1 MSENISKT
9 RIKSIGNHIKN
20 NSLSQD
26 DLSIFSE
33 WRSSHAILT
42 RELAKTLK
50 RKTINEKHT
59 IISRRL
65 KRQPSIFAKLTRY
78 PNMQLNTMQDIGGVR
93 VILKNQKEVY
103 TLSNAL
109 DNLYGTNKKAMFSLK
124 KPISDYIK
132 NPKNDGYRSIHHV
145 YSYTGSSKQKEF
157 LKGMFIELQIRTQIQ
172 HIWATTL
179 EIFDIKNKSTLKIG
193 GGNEEHREFFKL
205 CSLILS
211 FLDKATTDI
220 EKQNF
225 ILIDTHKRLDEL
237 NQKHNILNLLSGL
250 SVSMNSIK
258 KNKNDFFILEL
269 DYSRSKLKIITPN
282 SEEEAKYIYA
292 GLEQDI
298 KLNNEPKEVVLVSG
312 ENMKSIEKAYPNYF
326 LDARKFIVYISDFL
340 EKKGNIW
347 RIINEYNT

>member
-1 MSENISKT
+1 MSETISKT
-9 RIKSIGNHIKN
+9 KIKNIGNSIKN

-50 RKTINEKHT
+50 RKSIKNS

-78 PNMQLNTMQDIGGVR
+78 PQMQLNRMQDIGGVR
-93 VILKNQKEVY
+93 IILKNQKEVY
-103 TLSNAL
+103 KLSEEL
-109 DNLYGTNKKAMFSLK
+109 IKLYGSNKKAMFELK
-124 KPISDYIK
+124 KPIDDYIA
-132 NPKNDGYRSIHHV
+132 NPKEYDGYRSIHHV
-145 YSYTGSSKQKEF
+145 YSYSGSSKQKEF
-157 LKGMFIELQIRTQIQ
+157 LRGMLIELQIRTQIQ

-205 CSLILS
+205 CSLVLS
-211 FLDKATTDI
+211 FIDKTTTDN
-220 EKQNF
+220 EKENF
-225 ILIDTHKRLDEL
+225 NLEEVHTRLFEL
-237 NQKHNILNLLSGL
+237 NNKYKILGLLSGL
-250 SVSMNSIK
+250 SVSINHIDK

-269 DYSRSKLKIITPN
+269 DYSKSSLRITVPN

-292 GLEQDI
+292 GREQDI
-298 KLNNEPKEVVLVSG
+298 RIKNEPKEVVLVSG

-326 LDARKFIVYISDFL
+326 LDAKNFINYISEFL
-340 EKKGNIW
+340 DKKGAIW
-347 RIINEYNT
+347 SMLN

>member
-1 MSENISKT
+1 MSETISKT
-9 RIKSIGNHIKN
+9 KIKNKGNSIKN

-50 RKTINEKHT
+50 RKSIKNS

-78 PNMQLNTMQDIGGVR
+78 PQMQLNRMQDIGGVR
-93 VILKNQKEVY
+93 IILKNQKEVY
-103 TLSNAL
+103 KLSEEL
-109 DNLYGTNKKAMFSLK
+109 IKLYGSNKKAMFELK
-124 KPISDYIK
+124 KPIDDYIA
-132 NPKNDGYRSIHHV
+132 NPKEYDGYRSIHHV
-145 YSYTGSSKQKEF
+145 YSYSGSSKQKEF
-157 LKGMFIELQIRTQIQ
+157 LRGMFIELQIRTKIQ

-205 CSLILS
+205 CSLVLS
-211 FLDKATTDI
+211 FIDKTTTDN
-220 EKQNF
+220 EKENF
-225 ILIDTHKRLDEL
+225 NLEEVHTRLFEL
-237 NQKHNILNLLSGL
+237 NNKYKILGLLSGL
-250 SVSMNSIK
+250 SVSINHIDK

-269 DYSRSKLKIITPN
+269 DYSKSSLRITVPN

-292 GLEQDI
+292 GREQDI
-298 KLNNEPKEVVLVSG
+298 RIKNEPKEVVLVSG

-326 LDARKFIVYISDFL
+326 LDAKNFINYISEFL
-340 EKKGNIW
+340 DKKGAIW
-347 RIINEYNT
+347 SMLN

>member
-1 MSENISKT
+1 MSETISKT
-9 RIKSIGNHIKN
+9 KIKNIGNSIKN

-50 RKTINEKHT
+50 RKSIKNS

-78 PNMQLNTMQDIGGVR
+78 PQMQLNRMQDIGGVR
-93 VILKNQKEVY
+93 IILKNQKEVY
-103 TLSNAL
+103 KLSEEL
-109 DNLYGTNKKAMFSLK
+109 IKLYGSNKKAMFELK
-124 KPISDYIK
+124 KPIDDYIA
-132 NPKNDGYRSIHHV
+132 NPKEYDGYRSIHHV
-145 YSYTGSSKQKEF
+145 YSYSGSSKQKEF
-157 LKGMFIELQIRTQIQ
+157 LRGMFIELQIRTKIQ

-205 CSLILS
+205 CSLVLS
-211 FLDKATTDI
+211 FIDKTTTDN
-220 EKQNF
+220 EKENF
-225 ILIDTHKRLDEL
+225 NLEEVHTRLFEL
-237 NQKHNILNLLSGL
+237 NNKYKILGLLSGL
-250 SVSMNSIK
+250 SVSINHIDK

-269 DYSRSKLKIITPN
+269 DYSKSSLRITVPN

-292 GLEQDI
+292 GREQDI
-298 KLNNEPKEVVLVSG
+298 RIKNEPKEVVLVSG

-326 LDARKFIVYISDFL
+326 LDAKNFINYISEFL
-340 EKKGNIW
+340 DKKGAIW
-347 RIINEYNT
+347 SMLN

>member
-1 MSENISKT
+1 MSETISKT
-9 RIKSIGNHIKN
+9 KIKNIGNSIKN

-50 RKTINEKHT
+50 RKSIKNS

-78 PNMQLNTMQDIGGVR
+78 PQMQLNRMQDIGGVR
-93 VILKNQKEVY
+93 IILKNQKEVY
-103 TLSNAL
+103 KLSEEL
-109 DNLYGTNKKAMFSLK
+109 IKLYGSNKKAMFELK
-124 KPISDYIK
+124 KPIDDYIA
-132 NPKNDGYRSIHHV
+132 NPKEYDGYRSIHHV
-145 YSYTGSSKQKEF
+145 YSYSGSSKQKEF
-157 LKGMFIELQIRTQIQ
+157 LRGMFIELQIRTKIQ

-205 CSLILS
+205 CSLVLS
-211 FLDKATTDI
+211 FIDKTTTDN
-220 EKQNF
+220 EKENF
-225 ILIDTHKRLDEL
+225 NLEEVHTRLFEL
-237 NQKHNILNLLSGL
+237 NNKYKILGLLSGL
-250 SVSMNSIK
+250 SVSINHIDK

-269 DYSRSKLKIITPN
+269 DYSKSSLKITVPN

-292 GLEQDI
+292 GREQDI
-298 KLNNEPKEVVLVSG
+298 RIKNEPKEVVLVSG

-326 LDARKFIVYISDFL
+326 LDAKNFINYISEFL
-340 EKKGNIW
+340 DKKGTIW
-347 RIINEYNT
+347 SMLN

>member
-1 MSENISKT
+1 MSETISKT
-9 RIKSIGNHIKN
+9 KIKNIGNSIKN

-26 DLSIFSE
+26 DLSVFSE

-50 RKTINEKHT
+50 RKKINNKNVV
-59 IISRRL
+59 ISRRL

-78 PNMQLNTMQDIGGVR
+78 PGMQLQRMQDIGGVR
-93 VILKNQKEVY
+93 IILKNKKEVY
-103 TLSNAL
+103 KLSDELNE
-109 DNLYGTNKKAMFSLK
+109 LYGSNKKAMFELK
-124 KPISDYIK
+124 KPIDDYIS
-132 NPKNDGYRSIHHV
+132 NPKFDGYRSVHHV
-145 YSYTGSSKQKEF
+145 YLYCGSSKQKEF
-157 LKGMFIELQIRTQIQ
+157 LKGMLIELQIRTQIQ

-211 FLDKATTDI
+211 FIDKTTTDN
-220 EKQNF
+220 EKENF
-225 ILIDTHKRLDEL
+225 NLEELHTRLFEL
-237 NQKHNILNLLSGL
+237 NNKYKILGLLSGL
-250 SVSMNSIK
+250 SVSINYIDK

-269 DYSRSKLKIITPN
+269 DYSKSSLKITVPN

-292 GLEQDI
+292 GREQDI
-298 KLNNEPKEVVLVSG
+298 RIKNEPKEVVLVSG

-326 LDARKFIVYISDFL
+326 LDARKFINYISEFL
-340 EKKGNIW
+340 DKKGAIW
-347 RIINEYNT
+347 SILNE

>member
-1 MSENISKT
+1 MSETISKT
-9 RIKSIGNHIKN
+9 KIKNIGNSIKN

-50 RKTINEKHT
+50 RKSIKNS

-78 PNMQLNTMQDIGGVR
+78 PQMQLNRMQDIGGVR
-93 VILKNQKEVY
+93 IILKNQKEVY
-103 TLSNAL
+103 KLSEEL
-109 DNLYGTNKKAMFSLK
+109 IKLYGSNKKAMFELK
-124 KPISDYIK
+124 KPIDDYIA
-132 NPKNDGYRSIHHV
+132 NPKEYDGYRSIHHV
-145 YSYTGSSKQKEF
+145 YSYSGSSKQKEF
-157 LKGMFIELQIRTQIQ
+157 LRGMFIELQIRTKIQ

-205 CSLILS
+205 CSLVLS
-211 FLDKATTDI
+211 FIDKTTTDN
-220 EKQNF
+220 EKENF
-225 ILIDTHKRLDEL
+225 NLEEVHTRLFEL
-237 NQKHNILNLLSGL
+237 NNKYKILGLLSGL
-250 SVSMNSIK
+250 SVSINHIDK

-269 DYSRSKLKIITPN
+269 DYSKSSLRITVPN

-292 GLEQDI
+292 GREQDI
-298 KLNNEPKEVVLVSG
+298 KIKNEPKEVVLVSG

-326 LDARKFIVYISDFL
+326 LDAKNFINYISEFL
-340 EKKGNIW
+340 DKKGAIW
-347 RIINEYNT
+347 SMLN

>member
-1 MSENISKT
+1 MSETISKT
-9 RIKSIGNHIKN
+9 KIKNIGNSIKN

-50 RKTINEKHT
+50 RKSIKNS

-78 PNMQLNTMQDIGGVR
+78 PQMQLNRMQDIGGVR
-93 VILKNQKEVY
+93 IILKNQKEVY
-103 TLSNAL
+103 KLSEEL
-109 DNLYGTNKKAMFSLK
+109 IKLYGSNKKAMFELK
-124 KPISDYIK
+124 KPIDDYIA
-132 NPKNDGYRSIHHV
+132 NPKEYDGYRSIHHV
-145 YSYTGSSKQKEF
+145 YSYSGSSKQKEF
-157 LKGMFIELQIRTQIQ
+157 LRGMFIELQIRTKIQ

-205 CSLILS
+205 CSLVLS
-211 FLDKATTDI
+211 FIDKTTTDN
-220 EKQNF
+220 EKENF
-225 ILIDTHKRLDEL
+225 NLEEVHTRLFEL
-237 NQKHNILNLLSGL
+237 NNKYKILGLLSGL
-250 SVSMNSIK
+250 SVSINHIDK

-269 DYSRSKLKIITPN
+269 DYSKSSLKITVPN

-292 GLEQDI
+292 GREQDI
-298 KLNNEPKEVVLVSG
+298 RIKNEPKEVVLVSG

-326 LDARKFIVYISDFL
+326 LDAKNFINYISEFL
-340 EKKGNIW
+340 DKKGAIW
-347 RIINEYNT
+347 SMLN

>member
-1 MSENISKT
+1 MSETISKT
-9 RIKSIGNHIKN
+9 KIKNIGNSIKN

-50 RKTINEKHT
+50 RKSIKNS

-78 PNMQLNTMQDIGGVR
+78 PQMQLNRMQDIGGVR
-93 VILKNQKEVY
+93 IILKNQKEVY
-103 TLSNAL
+103 KLSEEL
-109 DNLYGTNKKAMFSLK
+109 IKLYGSNKKAMFELK
-124 KPISDYIK
+124 KPIDDYIA
-132 NPKNDGYRSIHHV
+132 NPKEYDGYRSIHHV
-145 YSYTGSSKQKEF
+145 YSYSGSSKQKEF
-157 LKGMFIELQIRTQIQ
+157 LRGMFIELQIRTKIQ

-205 CSLILS
+205 CSLVLS
-211 FLDKATTDI
+211 FIDKTTTDN
-220 EKQNF
+220 EKENF
-225 ILIDTHKRLDEL
+225 NLEEVHTRLFEL
-237 NQKHNILNLLSGL
+237 NNKYKILGLLSGL
-250 SVSMNSIK
+250 SVSINHIDK

-269 DYSRSKLKIITPN
+269 DYSKSSLRITVPN

-292 GLEQDI
+292 GREQDI
-298 KLNNEPKEVVLVSG
+298 RIKNEPKEVVLVSG

-326 LDARKFIVYISDFL
+326 LDAKNFINYISEFL
-340 EKKGNIW
+340 DKKGTIW
-347 RIINEYNT
+347 SMLN

>member
-1 MSENISKT
+1 MSETISKT
-9 RIKSIGNHIKN
+9 KIKNIGNSIKN

-50 RKTINEKHT
+50 RKSIKNS

-65 KRQPSIFAKLTRY
+65 IRQSSIFAKLTRY
-78 PNMQLNTMQDIGGVR
+78 PQMQLNRMQDIGGVR
-93 VILKNQKEVY
+93 IILKNQKEVY
-103 TLSNAL
+103 KLSEEL
-109 DNLYGTNKKAMFSLK
+109 IKLYGSNKKAMFELK
-124 KPISDYIK
+124 KPIDDYIA
-132 NPKNDGYRSIHHV
+132 NPKEYDGYRSIHHV
-145 YSYTGSSKQKEF
+145 YSYSGSSKQKEF
-157 LKGMFIELQIRTQIQ
+157 LRGMFIELQIRTKIQ

-205 CSLILS
+205 CSLVLS
-211 FLDKATTDI
+211 FIDKTTTDN
-220 EKQNF
+220 EKENF
-225 ILIDTHKRLDEL
+225 NLEEVHTRLFEL
-237 NQKHNILNLLSGL
+237 NNKYKILGLLSGL
-250 SVSMNSIK
+250 SVSINHIDK

-269 DYSRSKLKIITPN
+269 DYSKSSLRITVPN

-292 GLEQDI
+292 GREQDI
-298 KLNNEPKEVVLVSG
+298 RIKNEPKEVVLVSG

-326 LDARKFIVYISDFL
+326 LDAKNFINYISEFL
-340 EKKGNIW
+340 DKKGAIW
-347 RIINEYNT
+347 SMLN

>member
-1 MSENISKT
+1 MSETISKT
-9 RIKSIGNHIKN
+9 KIKNIGNSIKN

-50 RKTINEKHT
+50 RKSIKNS

-78 PNMQLNTMQDIGGVR
+78 PQMQLNRMQDIGGVR
-93 VILKNQKEVY
+93 IILKNQKEVY
-103 TLSNAL
+103 KLSEEL
-109 DNLYGTNKKAMFSLK
+109 IKLYGSNKKAMFELK
-124 KPISDYIK
+124 KPIDDYIA
-132 NPKNDGYRSIHHV
+132 NPKEYDGYRSIHHV
-145 YSYTGSSKQKEF
+145 YSYSGSSKQKEF
-157 LKGMFIELQIRTQIQ
+157 LRGMLIELQIRTQIQ

-205 CSLILS
+205 CSLVLS
-211 FLDKATTDI
+211 FIDKTTTDN
-220 EKQNF
+220 EKENF
-225 ILIDTHKRLDEL
+225 NLEEVHTRLFEL
-237 NQKHNILNLLSGL
+237 NNKYKILGLLSGL
-250 SVSMNSIK
+250 SVSINHIDK

-269 DYSRSKLKIITPN
+269 DYSKSSLKITVPN

-292 GLEQDI
+292 GREQDI
-298 KLNNEPKEVVLVSG
+298 RIKNEPKEVVLVSG

-326 LDARKFIVYISDFL
+326 LDAKNFINYISEFL
-340 EKKGNIW
+340 DKKGTIW
-347 RIINEYNT
+347 SMLN

>member
-9 RIKSIGNHIKN
+9 KIKNIGNSIKN

-50 RKTINEKHT
+50 RKSIKNS

-78 PNMQLNTMQDIGGVR
+78 PGMQLQRMQDIGGVR
-93 VILKNQKEVY
+93 IILKNQKEVY
-103 TLSNAL
+103 KLSEEL
-109 DNLYGTNKKAMFSLK
+109 IKLYGSNKKAMFELK
-124 KPISDYIK
+124 KPIDDYIA
-132 NPKNDGYRSIHHV
+132 NPKEYDGYRSIHHV
-145 YSYTGSSKQKEF
+145 YSYSGSSKQKEF
-157 LKGMFIELQIRTQIQ
+157 LKGMFIELQIRTKIQ

-211 FLDKATTDI
+211 FIDKTTT
-220 EKQNF
+220 EKEKENF
-225 ILIDTHKRLDEL
+225 NLEEVHSRLFEL
-237 NQKHNILNLLSGL
+237 NNKYKILGLLSGL
-250 SVSMNSIK
+250 SVSINHIDK

-269 DYSRSKLKIITPN
+269 DYSKSSLKITIPN
-282 SEEEAKYIYA
+282 SEEEAKYYYA
-292 GLEQDI
+292 GREQDI
-298 KLNNEPKEVVLVSG
+298 RINNEPKEVVMVSG
-312 ENMKSIEKAYPNYF
+312 ENMKAIEKAYPNYF
-326 LDARKFIVYISDFL
+326 LDARKFINYINDFL
-340 EKKGNIW
+340 DKKGTLWSVTND
-347 RIINEYNT
+347 